1 MLTTIETTLIYSL
14 LLGSLYLLVS
24 LGFSLICGVLRIFHL
39 GYAYIFVA
47 TIYLTWLFFN
57 TLGLPLWLSILL
69 MVIVQAGIAI
79 ALYKGIIARFLK
91 MEEKIITGLLLIAL
105 IAQQAANRWYP
116 IQSAV
121 NLPTTIIPGSLS
133 LGSTSISIQIL
144 LAALTGIVVTAIFV
158 VFFLKTKTGLAVRAI
173 SYDINTAKIM
183 GIQVEQI
190 YMFIMVI
197 VLLPVI
203 IAMLMIAPVW
213 AVDPT
218 MGWGYMTTA
227 ILIAVMGG
235 LGNIRGTIIA
245 SYIIGFT
252 HAFVSFVIAE
262 PRLMNLAA
270 LVVVI
275 IMLIV
280 RPQGIAKT
288 ESLW

>member
-1 MLTTIETTLIYSL
+1 MLTIIETTLVYTL

-24 LGFSLICGVLRIFHL
+24 IGFSLICGVLRIFHL

-47 TIYLTWLFFN
+47 TIYLTWMFFH
-57 TLGLPLWLSILL
+57 TLALPLWLSIIL
-69 MVIVQAGIAI
+69 MVVVQAGIAI
-79 ALYKGIIARFLK
+79 AIYKGIIARYVK
-91 MEEKIITGLLLIAL
+91 MEEKIITGLLLIAM
-105 IAQQAANRWYP
+105 IAQEAANRWYP
-116 IQSAV
+116 VQAAV
-121 NLPTTIIPGSLS
+121 NLPTTIIPGSLVI
-133 LGSTSISIQIL
+133 GGTEISYQLI
-144 LAALTGIVVTAIFV
+144 LAAAFGIVVTIFFV
-158 VFFLKTKTGLAVRAI
+158 LFFLKTKTGLAVRAI
-173 SYDINTAKIM
+173 SYDINTSKIM

-190 YMFIMVI
+190 YMFIMVM

-213 AVDPT
+213 AVDPW

-227 ILIAVMGG
+227 ILISVMGG

-245 SYIIGFT
+245 AFIIGLT
-252 HAFVSFVIAE
+252 HAFMSFVIKE

-270 LVVVI
+270 LVVVV
-275 IMLIV
+275 IMLLF

>member
-1 MLTTIETTLIYSL
+1 MFETIEITLIYTF

-47 TIYLTWLFFN
+47 TIYLTWMFFH
-57 TLGLPLWLSILL
+57 TLNLPLWPSILL
-69 MVIVQAGIAI
+69 MVVLQAAIAI
-79 ALYKGIIARFLK
+79 GLYYGIIASYLK
-91 MEEKIITGLLLIAL
+91 QEEKIITGLLLVAIIANE
-105 IAQQAANRWYP
+105 AANKWYP
-116 IQSAV
+116 IQAAV
-121 NLPTTIIPGSLS
+121 NLPTTIIDGTLNV
-133 LGSTSISIQIL
+133 GSTTVPIQMV
-144 LAALTGIVVTAIFV
+144 LAAITGIVVTALFV
-158 VFFLKTKTGLAVRAI
+158 LFFLKTKTGLAVRAI
-173 SYDINTAKIM
+173 SYDINSAKIM
-183 GIQVEQI
+183 GIQVEQL

-197 VLLPVI
+197 VIIPVI
-203 IAMLMIAPVW
+203 IAMLMIAPVL
-213 AVDPT
+213 AVNPD

-227 ILIAVMGG
+227 ILVSVMGG

-245 SYIIGFT
+245 SYIIGFA
-252 HAFVSFVIAE
+252 HSFVSFPLGE

>member
-1 MLTTIETTLIYSL
+1 MLTIIETTLVYTL

-24 LGFSLICGVLRIFHL
+24 IGFSLICGVLRIFHL

-47 TIYLTWLFFN
+47 TIYLTWLFFH
-57 TLGLPLWLSILL
+57 TLGLPLWLSITL
-69 MVIVQAGIAI
+69 MVVVQAGIAI
-79 ALYKGIIARFLK
+79 AIYKGIIAKYLK
-91 MEEKIITGLLLIAL
+91 MEEKIITGLLLIA
-105 IAQQAANRWYP
+105 IISEQVANRWYP

-121 NLPTTIIPGSLS
+121 NLPTTIIPGSLAVA
-133 LGSTSISIQIL
+133 STNISIQLL
-144 LAALTGIVVTAIFV
+144 LAAAVGIVVTALFV
-158 VFFLKTKTGLAVRAI
+158 LFFLFTKTGLAVRAI
-173 SYDINTAKIM
+173 SYDISSAKIM

-190 YMFIMVI
+190 YMLIMVL

-213 AVDPT
+213 ALDPT
-218 MGWGYMTTA
+218 MGWGYMVTA
-227 ILIAVMGG
+227 ILISVMGG

-252 HAFVSFVIAE
+252 HAFASFIIAE
-262 PRLMNLAA
+262 PRFMNLLAIA
-270 LVVVI
+270 VVI
-275 IMLIV
+275 VMLIV

>member
-1 MLTTIETTLIYSL
+1 MLTTIETMLVYTL

-24 LGFSLICGVLRIFHL
+24 IGFSLICGVLRIFHL

-47 TIYLTWLFFN
+47 TIYLTWMFFH
-57 TLGLPLWLSILL
+57 TLGLPLWLSIIL
-69 MVIVQAGIAI
+69 MIVVQAGIAI
-79 ALYKGIIARFLK
+79 GIYKGIIARYVK
-91 MEEKIITGLLLIAL
+91 MEEKIITGLLLIAM
-105 IAQQAANRWYP
+105 IAQEAANKWYP
-116 IQSAV
+116 VQAAV
-121 NLPTTIIPGSLS
+121 NLPTTIIPGSLVI
-133 LGSTSISIQIL
+133 GGTEISYQLI
-144 LAALTGIVVTAIFV
+144 LAAAFGIVVTIFFV
-158 VFFLKTKTGLAVRAI
+158 LFFLKTKTGLAIRAI
-173 SYDINTAKIM
+173 SYDINTSKIM

-190 YMFIMVI
+190 YMFIMVV

-213 AVDPT
+213 AVDPW

-227 ILIAVMGG
+227 ILISVMGG

-245 SYIIGFT
+245 AFIIGLT
-252 HAFVSFVIAE
+252 HAFMAFVVKE

-270 LVVVI
+270 LVVVV
-275 IMLIV
+275 IMLLF

>member
-1 MLTTIETTLIYSL
+1 MLVYTL

-24 LGFSLICGVLRIFHL
+24 IGFSLICGVLRIFHL

-47 TIYLTWLFFN
+47 TIYLTWMFFH
-57 TLGLPLWLSILL
+57 TLGLPLWLSIIL
-69 MVIVQAGIAI
+69 MVVVQAGIAI
-79 ALYKGIIARFLK
+79 GIYKGIIARYVK
-91 MEEKIITGLLLIAL
+91 MEEKIITGLLLIAM
-105 IAQQAANRWYP
+105 IAQEAANKWYP
-116 IQSAV
+116 VQAAV
-121 NLPTTIIPGSLS
+121 NLPTTIMPGSLVIGGTEIS
-133 LGSTSISIQIL
+133 YQLILG
-144 LAALTGIVVTAIFV
+144 AAFGIVVTVFFV
-158 VFFLKTKTGLAVRAI
+158 LFFLKTKTGLAVRAI
-173 SYDINTAKIM
+173 SYDINTSKIM

-190 YMFIMVI
+190 YMFIMVV

-213 AVDPT
+213 AVDPW

-227 ILIAVMGG
+227 ILISVMGG

-245 SYIIGFT
+245 AFIIGLT
-252 HAFVSFVIAE
+252 HAFVAFVIKE

-270 LVVVI
+270 LVVVV
-275 IMLIV
+275 IMLLF

>member
-1 MLTTIETTLIYSL
+1 MLVYTL

-24 LGFSLICGVLRIFHL
+24 IGFSLICGVLRIFHL

-47 TIYLTWLFFN
+47 TIYLTWMFFH
-57 TLGLPLWLSILL
+57 TLALPLWLSIIL
-69 MVIVQAGIAI
+69 MIVVQAGIAI
-79 ALYKGIIARFLK
+79 AIYKGIIARYVK
-91 MEEKIITGLLLIAL
+91 MEEKIITGLLLIAM
-105 IAQQAANRWYP
+105 IAQEAANRWYP
-116 IQSAV
+116 VQAAV
-121 NLPTTIIPGSLS
+121 NLPTTIIPGSLVI
-133 LGSTSISIQIL
+133 GGTEISYQLI
-144 LAALTGIVVTAIFV
+144 LAAAFGILVTIFFV
-158 VFFLKTKTGLAVRAI
+158 LFFLKTKTGLAVRAI
-173 SYDINTAKIM
+173 SYDINTSKIM

-190 YMFIMVI
+190 YMFIMVM

-213 AVDPT
+213 AVDPW

-227 ILIAVMGG
+227 ILISVMGG

-245 SYIIGFT
+245 AFIIGLT
-252 HAFVSFVIAE
+252 HAFMSFVIKE

-270 LVVVI
+270 LVVVV
-275 IMLIV
+275 IMLLF

>member
-1 MLTTIETTLIYSL
+1 VLTTIETTLIYTL
-14 LLGSLYLLVS
+14 LLGSLYLLVA

-47 TIYLTWLFFN
+47 TIYLTWLFFH
-57 TLGLPLWLSILL
+57 TLALPLWLAITL
-69 MVIVQAGIAI
+69 MVILQAIIAI
-79 ALYKGIIARFLK
+79 LLYKGIIARYLT
-91 MEEKIITGLLLIAL
+91 MEEKIITGLLLIAM
-105 IAQQAANRWYP
+105 ISEQAAQRWYP

-121 NLPTTIIPGSLS
+121 FLPTTIIPGNVNV
-133 LGSTSISIQIL
+133 GATTISYQMLI
-144 LAALTGIVVTAIFV
+144 AAAVGIVVTILFV
-158 VFFLKTKTGLAVRAI
+158 LFFLKTKTGLAVRAI
-173 SYDINTAKIM
+173 AFDTTTAKIM
-183 GIQVEQI
+183 GIEVETI
-190 YMFIMVI
+190 YMLIMVL

-203 IAMLMIAPVW
+203 IAMLLIAPVW

-218 MGWGYMTTA
+218 MGWGYMITA
-227 ILIAVMGG
+227 ILISVMGG
-235 LGNIRGTIIA
+235 LGNMRGTIIA

-252 HAFVSFVIAE
+252 HALVSFVINE

-275 IMLIV
+275 VMLMV

>member
-1 MLTTIETTLIYSL
+1 MLTTIETMLVYTL

-24 LGFSLICGVLRIFHL
+24 IGFSLICGVLRIFHL

-47 TIYLTWLFFN
+47 TIYLTWMFFH
-57 TLGLPLWLSILL
+57 TLGLPLWLSIIL
-69 MVIVQAGIAI
+69 MIVVQAGIAI
-79 ALYKGIIARFLK
+79 AIYKGIVARYVK
-91 MEEKIITGLLLIAL
+91 MEEKIITGLLLIAM
-105 IAQQAANRWYP
+105 IAQEAANKWYP
-116 IQSAV
+116 VQSAV
-121 NLPTTIIPGSLS
+121 NLPTTIIPGSLAI
-133 LGSTSISIQIL
+133 GGTEISYQMI
-144 LAALTGIVVTAIFV
+144 LAAAFGIVVTAFFV
-158 VFFLKTKTGLAVRAI
+158 LFFLKTKTGLAVRAI
-173 SYDINTAKIM
+173 SYDINTSKIM

-190 YMFIMVI
+190 YMFIMVV

-213 AVDPT
+213 AVDPW

-227 ILIAVMGG
+227 ILVSVMGG

-245 SYIIGFT
+245 AFIIGLT
-252 HAFVSFVIAE
+252 HAFVSFVIKE

-270 LVVVI
+270 LVVVV
-275 IMLIV
+275 IMLLF

>member
-1 MLTTIETTLIYSL
+1 VLTTIETMVIYTL
-14 LLGSLYLLVS
+14 LLGSLYLLVA

-47 TIYLTWLFFN
+47 AIYLTWLFYH
-57 TLGLPLWLSILL
+57 TLSLPLWLSILL
-69 MVIVQAGIAI
+69 MVILQGIIAI
-79 ALYKGIIARFLK
+79 LLYKGIIAKYLK

-105 IAQQAANRWYP
+105 ISEQAANKWYP

-121 NLPTTIIPGSLS
+121 FLPTTIIPGNVEI
-133 LGSTSISIQIL
+133 GATNISIQMII
-144 LAALTGIVVTAIFV
+144 AAAVGIVVTLLFIL
-158 VFFLKTKTGLAVRAI
+158 FFLKTKTGLAVRAI

-183 GIQVEQI
+183 GIEVETI
-190 YMFIMVI
+190 YMFVMVI

-203 IAMLMIAPVW
+203 IAMLLIAPVW

-227 ILIAVMGG
+227 ILISVMGG

-252 HAFVSFVIAE
+252 HSVVSFVINE

-270 LVVVI
+270 LLVVI
-275 IMLIV
+275 IMLMV

>member
-1 MLTTIETTLIYSL
+1 VLTTIETMLVYTL

-24 LGFSLICGVLRIFHL
+24 IGFSLICGVLRIFHL

-47 TIYLTWLFFN
+47 TIYLTWMFFH
-57 TLGLPLWLSILL
+57 TLGLPLWLSIIL
-69 MVIVQAGIAI
+69 MIVVQAGIAVAI
-79 ALYKGIIARFLK
+79 YKGIVARYVK
-91 MEEKIITGLLLIAL
+91 MEEKIITGLLLIAM
-105 IAQQAANRWYP
+105 IAQEAANKWYP
-116 IQSAV
+116 VQSAV
-121 NLPTTIIPGSLS
+121 NLPTTIIPGSLAI
-133 LGSTSISIQIL
+133 GGTEISYQMI
-144 LAALTGIVVTAIFV
+144 LAAAFGIVVTVFFV
-158 VFFLKTKTGLAVRAI
+158 LFFLKTKTGLAVRAI
-173 SYDINTAKIM
+173 SYDINTSKIM

-190 YMFIMVI
+190 YMFIMVV

-213 AVDPT
+213 AVDPW

-227 ILIAVMGG
+227 ILVSVMGG

-245 SYIIGFT
+245 AFIIGLT
-252 HAFVSFVIAE
+252 HAFVSFVIKE

-270 LVVVI
+270 LVVVV
-275 IMLIV
+275 IMLLF

>member
-1 MLTTIETTLIYSL
+1 VLTTIETTLIYTL
-14 LLGSLYLLVS
+14 LLGSLYLLVA

-47 TIYLTWLFFN
+47 TIYLTWLFFH
-57 TLGLPLWLSILL
+57 TLGLPLWLSIVL
-69 MVIVQAGIAI
+69 MVIVQGII
-79 ALYKGIIARFLK
+79 SILIYKGIIAKYLK

-105 IAQQAANRWYP
+105 IAEQAANKWYP
-116 IQSAV
+116 IQAAV
-121 NLPTTIIPGSLS
+121 FLPTTIVPGNIEI
-133 LGSTSISIQIL
+133 GATNISTQMII
-144 LAALTGIVVTAIFV
+144 AAAVGIVVTIIFIL
-158 VFFLKTKTGLAVRAI
+158 FFLKTKTGLAVRAI

-183 GIQVEQI
+183 GIEVEMI
-190 YMFIMVI
+190 FMFIMVI
-197 VLLPVI
+197 VLFPVI
-203 IAMLMIAPVW
+203 IAMLLIAPVW

-218 MGWGYMTTA
+218 MGWGYMVTA
-227 ILIAVMGG
+227 ILISVMGG

-252 HAFVSFVIAE
+252 HALVSFVINE

-275 IMLIV
+275 VMLMV

>member
-1 MLTTIETTLIYSL
+1 MLVYTL

-24 LGFSLICGVLRIFHL
+24 IGFSLICGVLRIFHL

-47 TIYLTWLFFN
+47 TIYLTWMFFH
-57 TLGLPLWLSILL
+57 TLSLPLWLSIIL
-69 MVIVQAGIAI
+69 MIVVQAGIAVAI
-79 ALYKGIIARFLK
+79 YKGIVARYVK
-91 MEEKIITGLLLIAL
+91 MEEKIITGLLLIAM
-105 IAQQAANRWYP
+105 IAQEAANKWYP
-116 IQSAV
+116 VQAAV
-121 NLPTTIIPGSLS
+121 NLPTTIIPGSLVI
-133 LGSTSISIQIL
+133 GGTEISYQLI
-144 LAALTGIVVTAIFV
+144 LAAAFGMVVT
-158 VFFLKTKTGLAVRAI
+158 VFFVLFFLRTKTGLAVRAI
-173 SYDINTAKIM
+173 SYDINTSKIM

-190 YMFIMVI
+190 YMFIMIV

-213 AVDPT
+213 AVDPW

-227 ILIAVMGG
+227 ILISVMGG

-245 SYIIGFT
+245 AFIIGLT
-252 HAFVSFVIAE
+252 HAFMAFVIKE

-270 LVVVI
+270 LVVVV
-275 IMLIV
+275 IMLLF

>member
-1 MLTTIETTLIYSL
+1 VLTTIETMLVYTL

-24 LGFSLICGVLRIFHL
+24 IGFSLICGVLRIFHL

-47 TIYLTWLFFN
+47 TIYLTWMFFH
-57 TLGLPLWLSILL
+57 TLSLPLWLSIIL
-69 MVIVQAGIAI
+69 MVVVQAGIAI
-79 ALYKGIIARFLK
+79 GIYKGIVARYVK
-91 MEEKIITGLLLIAL
+91 MEEKIITGLLLIAM
-105 IAQQAANRWYP
+105 IAQEAANRWYP
-116 IQSAV
+116 VQAAV
-121 NLPTTIIPGSLS
+121 NLPTTIVPGSMVI
-133 LGSTSISIQIL
+133 GSTEISYQL
-144 LAALTGIVVTAIFV
+144 LIAAVFGIVVTAFFV
-158 VFFLKTKTGLAVRAI
+158 LFFLKTKTGLAVRAI
-173 SYDINTAKIM
+173 SYDINTSKIM

-190 YMFIMVI
+190 YMFIMVV

-213 AVDPT
+213 AVDPF

-227 ILIAVMGG
+227 ILVSVMGG

-245 SYIIGFT
+245 SFIIGLT
-252 HAFVSFVIAE
+252 HAFMSFVIKE

-270 LVVVI
+270 LVVVV
-275 IMLIV
+275 IMLLF

>member
-1 MLTTIETTLIYSL
+1 MLTTIETTLIYTL

-144 LAALTGIVVTAIFV
+144 LAAVVGIVVTAIFV

-227 ILIAVMGG
+227 ILISVMGG

>member
-1 MLTTIETTLIYSL
+1 MLTTIEITLTYTW
-14 LLGSLYLLVS
+14 LLGSLYLLVA

-47 TIYLTWLFFN
+47 TIYLTWLFYH
-57 TLGLPLWLSILL
+57 TLALPLWLSILL

-79 ALYKGIIARFLK
+79 AIYKGIIARYVQQ
-91 MEEKIITGLLLIAL
+91 EEKIITGLLLIA
-105 IAQQAANRWYP
+105 IISDQAANKWYP

-121 NLPTTIIPGSLS
+121 NLPTTIIPGSIAI
-133 LGSTSISIQIL
+133 GSTSIAIQLI
-144 LAALTGIVVTAIFV
+144 LAATVGIVVTALFV
-158 VFFLKTKTGLAVRAI
+158 LFFLYSKTGLAARAI
-173 SYDINTAKIM
+173 SYNIVTAKYM

-190 YMFIMVI
+190 YMFIMVL

-218 MGWGYMTTA
+218 MGWGYMVTA
-227 ILIAVMGG
+227 ILISVMGG

-252 HAFVSFVIAE
+252 HSFVAFVINE
-262 PRLMNLAA
+262 PRLMGLAA

-275 IMLIV
+275 VMLII

>member
-1 MLTTIETTLIYSL
+1 MLVYTL

-24 LGFSLICGVLRIFHL
+24 IGFSLICGVLRIFHL

-47 TIYLTWLFFN
+47 TIYLTWMFFH
-57 TLGLPLWLSILL
+57 TLGLPLWLSIIL
-69 MVIVQAGIAI
+69 MIVVQAGIAVGI
-79 ALYKGIIARFLK
+79 YKGIVARYVK
-91 MEEKIITGLLLIAL
+91 MEEKIITGLLLIAM
-105 IAQQAANRWYP
+105 IAQEAANKWYP
-116 IQSAV
+116 VQAAV
-121 NLPTTIIPGSLS
+121 NLPTTIIPGSLAI
-133 LGSTSISIQIL
+133 GGTEISYQLI
-144 LAALTGIVVTAIFV
+144 LAAAFGIVVTVFFV
-158 VFFLKTKTGLAVRAI
+158 LFFLKTKTGLAVRAI
-173 SYDINTAKIM
+173 SYDINTSKIM

-190 YMFIMVI
+190 YMFIMIV

-213 AVDPT
+213 AVDPW

-227 ILIAVMGG
+227 ILISVMGG

-245 SYIIGFT
+245 AFIIGLT
-252 HAFVSFVIAE
+252 HALMAFVIKE

-270 LVVVI
+270 LVVVV
-275 IMLIV
+275 IMLLF

>member
-1 MLTTIETTLIYSL
+1 MLTTIETMLVYTL

-24 LGFSLICGVLRIFHL
+24 IGFSLICGVLRIFHL

-47 TIYLTWLFFN
+47 TIYLTWMFFH
-57 TLGLPLWLSILL
+57 TLGLPLWLSIIL
-69 MVIVQAGIAI
+69 MIVVQAGIAI
-79 ALYKGIIARFLK
+79 AIYKGIVARYVK
-91 MEEKIITGLLLIAL
+91 MEEKIITGLLLIAM
-105 IAQQAANRWYP
+105 IAQEAANKWYP
-116 IQSAV
+116 VQAAV
-121 NLPTTIIPGSLS
+121 NLPTTIIRGSLAI
-133 LGSTSISIQIL
+133 GGTEISYQMI
-144 LAALTGIVVTAIFV
+144 LAAAFGIVVTAFFV
-158 VFFLKTKTGLAVRAI
+158 LFFLRTKTGLAVRAI
-173 SYDINTAKIM
+173 SYDINTSKIM

-190 YMFIMVI
+190 YMFIMVV

-213 AVDPT
+213 AVDPW

-227 ILIAVMGG
+227 ILVSVMGG

-245 SYIIGFT
+245 AFIIGLT
-252 HAFVSFVIAE
+252 HAFVSFVIKE

-270 LVVVI
+270 LVVVV
-275 IMLIV
+275 IMLLF

>member
-1 MLTTIETTLIYSL
+1 MLIYTL

-47 TIYLTWLFFN
+47 TIYLTWLFFH
-57 TLGLPLWLSILL
+57 TLGLPLWLSIVL
-69 MVIVQAGIAI
+69 MVILQSVISI
-79 ALYKGIIARFLK
+79 LIYKGIISKYLR

-105 IAQQAANRWYP
+105 IAEQAANKWYP
-116 IQSAV
+116 IQAAV
-121 NLPTTIIPGSLS
+121 FLPTTIIPGNVEI
-133 LGSTSISIQIL
+133 GATNISIQMII
-144 LAALTGIVVTAIFV
+144 AAAVGIVVTVLFIL
-158 VFFLKTKTGLAVRAI
+158 FFLKTKTGLAVRAI
-173 SYDINTAKIM
+173 SYDTNTAKIM
-183 GIQVEQI
+183 GIEVEII
-190 YMFIMVI
+190 YMFIMI
-197 VLLPVI
+197 VVLIPVI
-203 IAMLMIAPVW
+203 IAMLLIAPVW

-218 MGWGYMTTA
+218 MGWGYMVTA
-227 ILIAVMGG
+227 ILISVMGG

-252 HAFVSFVIAE
+252 HAIVSFVINE

-275 IMLIV
+275 IMLMV

>member
-1 MLTTIETTLIYSL
+1 MLVYTL

-24 LGFSLICGVLRIFHL
+24 IGFSLICGVLRIFHL

-47 TIYLTWLFFN
+47 TIYLTWMFFH
-57 TLGLPLWLSILL
+57 TLGLPLWLSIIL
-69 MVIVQAGIAI
+69 MIVVQAGIAI
-79 ALYKGIIARFLK
+79 GIYKGIVARYVK
-91 MEEKIITGLLLIAL
+91 MEEKIITGLLLIAM
-105 IAQQAANRWYP
+105 IAQEAANKWYP
-116 IQSAV
+116 VQAAV
-121 NLPTTIIPGSLS
+121 NLPTTIIPGSLAI
-133 LGSTSISIQIL
+133 GGTEISYQLI
-144 LAALTGIVVTAIFV
+144 LAAAFGIVVTVFFV
-158 VFFLKTKTGLAVRAI
+158 LFFLKTKTGLAVRAI
-173 SYDINTAKIM
+173 SYDINTSKIM

-190 YMFIMVI
+190 YMFIMIV

-213 AVDPT
+213 AVDPW

-227 ILIAVMGG
+227 ILISVMGG

-245 SYIIGFT
+245 AFIIGLT
-252 HAFVSFVIAE
+252 HAFMAFVIKE

-270 LVVVI
+270 LVVVV
-275 IMLIV
+275 IMLLF

>member
-1 MLTTIETTLIYSL
+1 MIGAIETTLIYTV

-24 LGFSLICGVLRIFHL
+24 IGFSLICGVLRIFHL

-57 TLGLPLWLSILL
+57 TLGLPLWLAIIL
-69 MVIVQAGIAI
+69 MVIVQAVIAI
-79 ALYKGIIARFLK
+79 LIFKGIIARYLK
-91 MEEKIITGLLLIAL
+91 MEEKIITGLLLIA
-105 IAQQAANRWYP
+105 IISEQVANRWYP

-121 NLPTTIIPGSLS
+121 NLPTTIMPGSMAI
-133 LGSTSISIQIL
+133 GSTNIAYQLIFSAGVGIL
-144 LAALTGIVVTAIFV
+144 VTVLFV
-158 VFFLKTKTGLAVRAI
+158 LFFLFTKTGLAVRAI
-173 SYDINTAKIM
+173 SYDINSAKIM

-190 YMFIMVI
+190 YMLIMVL

-203 IAMLMIAPVW
+203 AAMLMIAPVW
-213 AVDPT
+213 AVDPY

-227 ILIAVMGG
+227 ILISVMGG

-252 HAFVSFVIAE
+252 HAFASFIIAE
-262 PRLMNLAA
+262 PRFMNLLA
-270 LVVVI
+270 LAVVI
-275 IMLIV
+275 VMLIV

>member
-1 MLTTIETTLIYSL
+1 MLVYTL

-24 LGFSLICGVLRIFHL
+24 IGFSLICGVLRIFHL

-47 TIYLTWLFFN
+47 TIYLTWMFFH
-57 TLGLPLWLSILL
+57 TLGLPLWLSIIL
-69 MVIVQAGIAI
+69 MIVVQAGIAI
-79 ALYKGIIARFLK
+79 GIYKGIVARYVK
-91 MEEKIITGLLLIAL
+91 MEEKIITGLLLIAM
-105 IAQQAANRWYP
+105 IAQEAANKWYP
-116 IQSAV
+116 VQAAV
-121 NLPTTIIPGSLS
+121 NLPTTIMPGSLVI
-133 LGSTSISIQIL
+133 GGTEISYQLI
-144 LAALTGIVVTAIFV
+144 LAAAFGIVVTVFFV
-158 VFFLKTKTGLAVRAI
+158 LFFLKTKTGLAIRAI
-173 SYDINTAKIM
+173 SYDINTSKIM

-190 YMFIMVI
+190 YMFIMVV

-213 AVDPT
+213 AVDPW

-227 ILIAVMGG
+227 ILISVMGG

-245 SYIIGFT
+245 AFIIGLT
-252 HAFVSFVIAE
+252 HAFMAFVIKE

-270 LVVVI
+270 LVVVV
-275 IMLIV
+275 IMLLF

>member
-1 MLTTIETTLIYSL
+1 VLTTIETTLIYTL
-14 LLGSLYLLVS
+14 LLGSLYLLVA

-47 TIYLTWLFFN
+47 TIYLTWLFFH
-57 TLGLPLWLSILL
+57 TLGLPLWLSIIL
-69 MVIVQAGIAI
+69 MVIVQAAI
-79 ALYKGIIARFLK
+79 SILIYKGIIAKYLR

-105 IAQQAANRWYP
+105 IAEQAANKWYP
-116 IQSAV
+116 IQAAV
-121 NLPTTIIPGSLS
+121 FLPTTIIPGNMAI
-133 LGSTSISIQIL
+133 GATNISTQMLIC
-144 LAALTGIVVTAIFV
+144 AGVGIVITVIFIL
-158 VFFLKTKTGLAVRAI
+158 FFLKTKTGLAVRAI
-173 SYDINTAKIM
+173 SYDINTAKII
-183 GIQVEQI
+183 GIEVEMI
-190 YMFIMVI
+190 YMFIMVL
-197 VLLPVI
+197 VLLPVMA
-203 IAMLMIAPVW
+203 AMLLIAPVW

-218 MGWGYMTTA
+218 MGWGYMVTA
-227 ILIAVMGG
+227 ILISVMGG

-252 HAFVSFVIAE
+252 HALVSFVINE

-275 IMLIV
+275 IMLMV

>member
-1 MLTTIETTLIYSL
+1 MLTTIETMLVYTL

-24 LGFSLICGVLRIFHL
+24 IGFSLICGVLRIFHL

-47 TIYLTWLFFN
+47 TIYLTWMFFH
-57 TLGLPLWLSILL
+57 TLGLPLWLSIIL
-69 MVIVQAGIAI
+69 MIVVQAGIAVGI
-79 ALYKGIIARFLK
+79 YKGIVARYVK
-91 MEEKIITGLLLIAL
+91 MEEKIITGLLLIAM
-105 IAQQAANRWYP
+105 IAQEAANKWYP
-116 IQSAV
+116 VQAAV
-121 NLPTTIIPGSLS
+121 NLPTTIIPGSLAI
-133 LGSTSISIQIL
+133 GGTEISYQLI
-144 LAALTGIVVTAIFV
+144 LAAAFGIVVTAFFV
-158 VFFLKTKTGLAVRAI
+158 LFFLKTKTGLAVRAI
-173 SYDINTAKIM
+173 SYDINTSKIM

-190 YMFIMVI
+190 YMFIMIV

-213 AVDPT
+213 AVDPW

-227 ILIAVMGG
+227 ILISVMGG

-245 SYIIGFT
+245 AFIIGLT
-252 HAFVSFVIAE
+252 HALMAFVIKE

-270 LVVVI
+270 LVVVV
-275 IMLIV
+275 IMLLF

>member
-1 MLTTIETTLIYSL
+1 MLVYTL

-24 LGFSLICGVLRIFHL
+24 IGFSLICGVLRIFHL

-47 TIYLTWLFFN
+47 TIYLTWMFFH
-57 TLGLPLWLSILL
+57 TLGLPLWLSIIL
-69 MVIVQAGIAI
+69 MVVVQAGIAI
-79 ALYKGIIARFLK
+79 AIYKGIIARYVK
-91 MEEKIITGLLLIAL
+91 MEEKIITGLLLIAM
-105 IAQQAANRWYP
+105 IAQEAANRWYP
-116 IQSAV
+116 VQAAV
-121 NLPTTIIPGSLS
+121 NLPTTIIPGSLVI
-133 LGSTSISIQIL
+133 GGTEISYQLI
-144 LAALTGIVVTAIFV
+144 LAAAFGIVVTIFFV
-158 VFFLKTKTGLAVRAI
+158 LFFLKTKTGLAVRAI
-173 SYDINTAKIM
+173 SYDINTSKIM

-190 YMFIMVI
+190 YMFIMVM

-213 AVDPT
+213 AVDPW

-227 ILIAVMGG
+227 ILISVMGG

-245 SYIIGFT
+245 AFIIGLT
-252 HAFVSFVIAE
+252 HAFMSFVIKE

-270 LVVVI
+270 LVVVV
-275 IMLIV
+275 IMLLF

>member
-1 MLTTIETTLIYSL
+1 MLTTIETTIIYTL
-14 LLGSLYLLVS
+14 LLGSLYLLVA

-47 TIYLTWLFFN
+47 TIYLTWLFFH
-57 TLGLPLWLSILL
+57 TLALPLWLAIIL
-69 MVIVQAGIAI
+69 MVILQAIIAI
-79 ALYKGIIARFLK
+79 LLYKGIIARYLT
-91 MEEKIITGLLLIAL
+91 MEEKIITGLLLIAM
-105 IAQQAANRWYP
+105 ISEQAAQRWYP

-121 NLPTTIIPGSLS
+121 FLPTTIIPGNINV
-133 LGSTSISIQIL
+133 GATTISYQMLI
-144 LAALTGIVVTAIFV
+144 AAAVGIVVTILFAL
-158 VFFLKTKTGLAVRAI
+158 FFLKTKTGLAVRAI
-173 SYDINTAKIM
+173 AFDTTTAKIM
-183 GIQVEQI
+183 GIEVETI
-190 YMFIMVI
+190 YMLIMVL

-203 IAMLMIAPVW
+203 IAMLLIAPVW

-218 MGWGYMTTA
+218 MGWGYMITA

-235 LGNIRGTIIA
+235 LGNMRGTIIA

-252 HAFVSFVIAE
+252 HAFVSYVINE

-270 LVVVI
+270 LTVTI
-275 IMLIV
+275 IMLMI

>member
-1 MLTTIETTLIYSL
+1 VLTTIETMLVYTL

-24 LGFSLICGVLRIFHL
+24 IGFSLICGVLRIFHL

-47 TIYLTWLFFN
+47 TIYLTWMFFH
-57 TLGLPLWLSILL
+57 TLGLPLWLSIIL
-69 MVIVQAGIAI
+69 MIVVQAGIAI
-79 ALYKGIIARFLK
+79 GIYKGIVARYVK
-91 MEEKIITGLLLIAL
+91 MEEKIITGLLLIAM
-105 IAQQAANRWYP
+105 IAQEAANKWYP
-116 IQSAV
+116 VQAAV
-121 NLPTTIIPGSLS
+121 NLPTTIIPGSLVI
-133 LGSTSISIQIL
+133 GGTEISYQLI
-144 LAALTGIVVTAIFV
+144 LAAAFGILVTVFFV
-158 VFFLKTKTGLAVRAI
+158 LFFLKTKTGLAVRAI
-173 SYDINTAKIM
+173 SYDINTSKIM

-190 YMFIMVI
+190 YMFIMVV

-213 AVDPT
+213 AVDPW

-227 ILIAVMGG
+227 ILISVMGG

-245 SYIIGFT
+245 AFIIGLT
-252 HAFVSFVIAE
+252 HAFMAFVIKE

-270 LVVVI
+270 LVVVV
-275 IMLIV
+275 IMLLF

>member
-1 MLTTIETTLIYSL
+1 MLVYTL

-24 LGFSLICGVLRIFHL
+24 IGFSLICGVLRIFHL

-47 TIYLTWLFFN
+47 TIYLTWMFFH
-57 TLGLPLWLSILL
+57 TLGLPLWLSIIL
-69 MVIVQAGIAI
+69 MVIVQAGISI
-79 ALYKGIIARFLK
+79 ALYKGIIAKYVK
-91 MEEKIITGLLLIAL
+91 MEEKIITGLLLIAM
-105 IAQQAANRWYP
+105 ITQEAANRWYP
-116 IQSAV
+116 VQAAV
-121 NLPTTIIPGSLS
+121 NLPTTIIPGSMAI
-133 LGSTSISIQIL
+133 GSTEISYQL
-144 LAALTGIVVTAIFV
+144 LIAAAFGIVVTAFFV
-158 VFFLKTKTGLAVRAI
+158 LFFLKTKTGLAVRAI
-173 SYDINTAKIM
+173 SYDINTSKIM

-190 YMFIMVI
+190 YMFIMVV

-213 AVDPT
+213 AVDPW

-227 ILIAVMGG
+227 ILISVMGG

-245 SYIIGFT
+245 SFIIGLT
-252 HAFVSFVIAE
+252 HAFMSFVIKE

-270 LVVVI
+270 LVVVV
-275 IMLIV
+275 IMLLF

>member
-1 MLTTIETTLIYSL
+1 MLTTIETMLVYTL

-24 LGFSLICGVLRIFHL
+24 IGFSLICGVLRIFHL

-47 TIYLTWLFFN
+47 TIYLTWMFFH
-57 TLGLPLWLSILL
+57 TLGLPLWLSIIL
-69 MVIVQAGIAI
+69 MIVVQAGIAI
-79 ALYKGIIARFLK
+79 GIYKGIVARYVK
-91 MEEKIITGLLLIAL
+91 MEEKIITGLLLIAM
-105 IAQQAANRWYP
+105 IAQEAANKWYP
-116 IQSAV
+116 VQAAV
-121 NLPTTIIPGSLS
+121 NLPTTIIPGSLVI
-133 LGSTSISIQIL
+133 GGTEISYQLI
-144 LAALTGIVVTAIFV
+144 LAAAFGILVTVFFV
-158 VFFLKTKTGLAVRAI
+158 LFFLKTKTGLAVRAI
-173 SYDINTAKIM
+173 SYDINTSKIM

-190 YMFIMVI
+190 YMFIMVV

-213 AVDPT
+213 AVDPW

-227 ILIAVMGG
+227 ILISVMGG

-245 SYIIGFT
+245 AFIIGLT
-252 HAFVSFVIAE
+252 HAFMAFVIKE

-270 LVVVI
+270 LVVVV
-275 IMLIV
+275 IMLLF

>member
-1 MLTTIETTLIYSL
+1 MLVYTL

-24 LGFSLICGVLRIFHL
+24 IGFSLICGVLRIFHL

-47 TIYLTWLFFN
+47 TIYLTWMFFH
-57 TLGLPLWLSILL
+57 TLSLPLWLSIIL
-69 MVIVQAGIAI
+69 MVVVQAGIAI
-79 ALYKGIIARFLK
+79 GIYKGIVARYVK
-91 MEEKIITGLLLIAL
+91 MEEKIITGLLLIAM
-105 IAQQAANRWYP
+105 IAQEAANRWYP
-116 IQSAV
+116 VQAAV
-121 NLPTTIIPGSLS
+121 NLPTTIIPGSLAVGGTEIS
-133 LGSTSISIQIL
+133 YQLILGAAFGIL
-144 LAALTGIVVTAIFV
+144 VTAFFV
-158 VFFLKTKTGLAVRAI
+158 LFFLKTKTGLAVRAI
-173 SYDINTAKIM
+173 SYDINTSKIM

-190 YMFIMVI
+190 YMFIMIV

-213 AVDPT
+213 AVDPW

-227 ILIAVMGG
+227 ILISVMGG

-245 SYIIGFT
+245 AFIIGLT
-252 HAFVSFVIAE
+252 HAFMAFVIKE

-270 LVVVI
+270 LVVVV
-275 IMLIV
+275 IMLLF